1 MMHYQPFCVQM
12 TQRKVETTLKDMMEQ
27 KSKLAYDNGKLQSQ
41 VTQLSQDLA
50 AAQAQCSD
58 TAQLRKVTEMA
69 QAKVIQ
75 VSVSHGTLCVRMRA
89 CACVCVCVCV
99 SVVCVCVCV
108 YPVQWYKSSVK
119 VNEVDSA
126 KSMHVVV
133 TNNNNNNDK

>member
-1 MMHYQPFCVQM
+1 
-12 TQRKVETTLKDMMEQ
+12 MEQ
-27 KSKLAYDNGKLQSQ
+27 KNKLAYDNGKLQSQ

-89 CACVCVCVCV
+89 CICVRVCVCV
-99 SVVCVCVCV
+99 SVVCVCV
-108 YPVQWYKSSVK
+108 YPVQWHKSSVK

-133 TNNNNNNDK
+133 TNNNNNNDKWNKKESLACSIEWSTLVCM